1 MAVHPLHILDP
12 LAGQPQQC
20 QPDGNAHLADDA
32 EAVAGEL
39 EEQVVGFANRAR
51 QGVLDRRNPGVG
63 RAVAYRF
70 ENAPPGWNRHGGGL
84 SEIPLG
90 GLLAERPR
98 LALKRD
104 AHRLRHATL
113 NDQPPFAHRGPRRS
127 SATPLARGFRG
138 FSART
143 RRPCRGALRPGR
155 ARHAW
160 EFPPRP
166 SHACD
171 CRLVRSRPPNAPRR
185 ADRSGHGGRP
195 RSRPR

>member
-1 MAVHPLHILDP
+1 PLHILDP

-39 EEQVVGFANRAR
+39 EEQVVGFADRAR
-51 QGVLDRRNPGVG
+51 QGVLDRRNSGVG

-104 AHRLRHATL
+104 AHRLRHDTL
-113 NDQPPFAHRGPRRS
+113 NDQPPFALTEVQG
-127 SATPLARGFRG
+127 G
-138 FSART
+138 
-143 RRPCRGALRPGR
+143 
-155 ARHAW
+155 
-160 EFPPRP
+160 
-166 SHACD
+166 
-171 CRLVRSRPPNAPRR
+171 APRR
-185 ADRSGHGGRP
+185 HWPEVSEVSALEPGDRVVVRFVRVELGTRGS
-195 RSRPR
+195 SRRGLRTL